1 MKKLISVITALSVI
15 LGAGVCFADYSDVS
29 SDDTCYKAVSRLRD
43 FNIMSGYEDGTF
55 KPDSDVTR
63 AETARLLCSV
73 MNQEGYDA
81 VPDFIDVPETH
92 WAAKYISYMK
102 ELGTISGYE
111 DGTFRPESNIT
122 YNEFLKMVL
131 SIVGYDPFAEARG
144 GYPEGYIKCAEQQGI
159 TADLTF
165 KGDDIVKR
173 CEAAIMINNALD
185 VPLVVVDGYETQ
197 WNGII
202 TPVFVTKDQSGSQY
216 QTPLTYFHNIYTVEG
231 TIGRDDSLPVET
243 QREDKNAASDGGGT
257 SVSGTSGTAAADGD
271 SEKILDAYVL
281 MDKLKIMPFEEN
293 INLSKTVTRG
303 DFAKYASRLTKYAA
317 FTKKTS
323 YASAKAAFEDIP
335 KDSKIYSA
343 VDIMTQSGYMEG
355 IDENSKAL
363 FKPYETMTEEECIKS
378 LMKMLRYDT
387 SEDYMEK
394 AEETGLTKYRKA
406 YNHSTFDLGV
416 LTMYLAGAADAAGL
430 ADTE

>member
-29 SDDTCYKAVSRLRD
+29 SDDACYKAVSRLRD

-73 MNQEGYDA
+73 MNQEGYHADTY
-81 VPDFIDVPETH
+81 FIDVPETH
-92 WAAKYISYMK
+92 WAAKYISYIK
-102 ELGTISGYE
+102 EMGTISGYE

-131 SIVGYDPFAEARG
+131 SIVGYDTFAKAQG
-144 GYPEGYIKCAEQQGI
+144 GYPVGYIKCAGQQGI
-159 TADLTF
+159 TAGITAF
-165 KGDDIVKR
+165 AGDDIVKR
-173 CEAAIMINNALD
+173 REAAIMINNALD
-185 VPLVVVDGYETQ
+185 VPLVLIDGYEADG
-197 WNGII
+197 NGGY
-202 TPVFVTKDQSGSQY
+202 TASLSVKNQTGSQY

-243 QREDKNAASDGGGT
+243 QREDKNAASDGVGT

-293 INLSKTVTRG
+293 INLSKAVTRG
-303 DFAKYASRLTKYAA
+303 DFAKYASRLTEYAA

-323 YASAKAAFEDIP
+323 SASAKAAFEDVP

-343 VDIMTQSGYMEG
+343 VDIMTQSGYMEE
-355 IDENSKAL
+355 IDENGKVL

-378 LMKMLRYDT
+378 IMKMLRYDT
-387 SEDYMEK
+387 SEDYMAK

-430 ADTE
+430 AD